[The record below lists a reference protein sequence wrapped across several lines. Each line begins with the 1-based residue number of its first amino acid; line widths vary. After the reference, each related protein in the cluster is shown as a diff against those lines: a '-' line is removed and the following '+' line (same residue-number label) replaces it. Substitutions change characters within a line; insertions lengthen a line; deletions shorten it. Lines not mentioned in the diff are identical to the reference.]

1 VGRRLLGKGRR
12 RQFQMIPEN
21 IALPP
26 HRVRVPW
33 LIEDG
38 I

>member
-21 IALPP
+21 ILIAS
-26 HRVRVPW
+26 VFPW